1 VVRKGAVEA
10 LGQIGPAASASV
22 PALLKKW
29 QDTEEY
35 EAMHQAAAKALKR
48 IDPQAAKKAGIR

>member
-1 VVRKGAVEA
+1 
-10 LGQIGPAASASV
+10 V